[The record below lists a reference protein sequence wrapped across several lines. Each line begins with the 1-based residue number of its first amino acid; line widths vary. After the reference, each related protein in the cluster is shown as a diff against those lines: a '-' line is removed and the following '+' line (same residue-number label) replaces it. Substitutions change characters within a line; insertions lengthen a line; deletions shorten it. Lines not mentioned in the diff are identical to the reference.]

1 MPPTFRKL
9 IFTALILT
17 ALLHEPTLRL
27 LIDIL
32 INAHIFARI
41 AYDVLRNFIN
51 AHFPVVAA
59 WVIATF
65 YDALAFLTT
74 QIERLLSVLEPLTRI
89 VEAKMMRWATIWLSE
104 SPRWLCEVNQ
114 WTVIVAEGIGIR
126 RVAGSWGRGCEI
138 LCRCEMKLLKEKYKV
153 SAKCVKDRAGEKR
166 EVPNHR

>member
-114 WTVIVAEGIGIR
+114 WTVIVAEGIAWKVGGDEGGEVLEGWL
-126 RVAGSWGRGCEI
+126 VAGEEVARYC
-138 LCRCEMKLLKEKYKV
+138 
-153 SAKCVKDRAGEKR
+153 AGVR
-166 EVPNHR
+166 